1 MPQRERGRYALAPRH
16 TSSECRAVPRSSPAN
31 PRDAVVAIGV
41 PHDISRRIAGLLRKD
56 AVVEDGHERHDLRPA
71 GLGQR
76 RPRSE
81 RATGDVL
88 ELERREAEVRTI
100 ASPPASGR
108 SRSSVA

>member
-1 MPQRERGRYALAPRH
+1 MTRNDDSACAKTQTSEREAKP
-16 TSSECRAVPRSSPAN
+16 AV
-31 PRDAVVAIGV
+31 
-41 PHDISRRIAGLLRKD
+41 LREER
-56 AVVEDGHERHDLRPA
+56 VVEDGHERHDLRPA

-108 SRSSVA
+108 LRSSVA